1 MATPSTD
8 AGSERG
14 RNVRDRPL
22 FRVAFLVLVL
32 LLAFLASRSCA
43 SRDTEISQEEAVEIA
58 RGQIDYEPDRVGVRF
73 LPRGVQSRPT
83 WGVSLST
90 VGEDGELTRV
100 TVVVVDG
107 TTGEILEVRR
117 EG

>member
-14 RNVRDRPL
+14 RSLRDRPL
-22 FRVAFLVLVL
+22 FRVAVLALVL
-32 LLAFLASRSCA
+32 LLAFVASRSCA

-58 RGQIDYEPDRVGVRF
+58 RDQIDYEPDRVGVRF
-73 LPRGVQSRPT
+73 LPQGFQSRPS
-83 WGVSLST
+83 WAVSLST
-90 VGEDGELTRV
+90 ENAQGELTRV

-107 TTGEILEVRR
+107 ETGEILEVR

>member
-1 MATPSTD
+1 VATPSTD

-14 RNVRDRPL
+14 RSLRDRPL
-22 FRVAFLVLVL
+22 FRVAALALVL

-43 SRDTEISQEEAVEIA
+43 SRDTEISQDEAVEIA
-58 RGQIDYEPDRVGVRF
+58 REEIDYEPDRVGVRF
-73 LPRGVQSRPT
+73 LPQGFQSRPT
-83 WGVSLST
+83 WAVSLST
-90 VGEDGELTRV
+90 VGEDGELTRI

-107 TTGEILEVRR
+107 ETGEILEVR